1 MKPTHVLGFSILHGK
16 RSKEYAVLV
25 LTTKV
30 TFPSKFHTNH
40 HFLIMLIF
48 YSHNL
53 TNTHVNNY
61 YFYHTSYTPPYH
73 MQFTHSFTNFILFL
87 SHLQN
92 ITHLS
97 NHIHM
102 TNGHSPH
109 KTSHINIKKLHIKAS
124 TRQCI
129 KLQSATSIYRN
140 IIY

>member
-1 MKPTHVLGFSILHGK
+1 MKPTHVFGFSILHGK
-16 RSKEYAVLV
+16 RNKEYAVLV
-25 LTTKV
+25 LTTKA
-30 TFPSKFHTNH
+30 TFLSKFHTNH

-73 MQFTHSFTNFILFL
+73 MLFTHSFTNFILFL
-87 SHLQN
+87 SFSFTQQKAHN

-97 NHIHM
+97 NQIHM
-102 TNGHSPH
+102 TNVHSH
-109 KTSHINIKKLHIKAS
+109 SSHNTIKS

-129 KLQSATSIYRN
+129 RFQSATTFISSN